1 MTMQMVRG
9 LTSLNTKKRTAKKK
23 PGWKQA
29 EAEHQKFL
37 NSLGITDKKKT
48 AKGEKYEAMAKTQ
61 SYERNP
67 KVVKTSDTIPTGPT
81 ARRDGRNRYTGT
93 EIVGIATMHKS
104 NAVPIRR
111 GTKEAIEI
119 AQMAK

>member
-1 MTMQMVRG
+1 M
-9 LTSLNTKKRTAKKK
+9 TSLNTKKRRLKKK

-48 AKGEKYEAMAKTQ
+48 AKGEKYVHRMQTQ
-61 SYERNP
+61 SYERNQTS
-67 KVVKTSDTIPTGPT
+67 VVRTSDTIPTGPT
-81 ARRDGRNRYTGT
+81 ARRDGNRYTGT
-93 EIVGIATMHKS
+93 EIVGVATMHKS

>member
-1 MTMQMVRG
+1 M
-9 LTSLNTKKRTAKKK
+9 TSLNTKKRRVKKK

-48 AKGEKYEAMAKTQ
+48 AKGEKYVHRMQTQ

-67 KVVKTSDTIPTGPT
+67 NSVKTSDTIPTGPT
-81 ARRDGRNRYTGT
+81 ARRDGGKRYTGT

-111 GTKEAIEI
+111 GTKQAIEI

>member
-9 LTSLNTKKRTAKKK
+9 MTSLNTKKRTVNKKA
-23 PGWKQA
+23 GWKRA
-29 EAEHQKFL
+29 EEEHQKFL
-37 NSLGITDKKKT
+37 NSLGISDKKKT
-48 AKGEKYEAMAKTQ
+48 TKGEKYVHRVQTQ
-61 SYERNP
+61 SHERKP
-67 KVVKTSDTIPTGPT
+67 KNVKTSDVIPGTN
-81 ARRDGRNRYTGT
+81 ARRNGNQYTGT

-111 GTKEAIEI
+111 GTREAIEI

>member
-1 MTMQMVRG
+1 M
-9 LTSLNTKKRTAKKK
+9 TSLNIKKRRVKKK

-48 AKGEKYEAMAKTQ
+48 AKGEKCEAMAKTQ

-67 KVVKTSDTIPTGPT
+67 KGAKTSDTIPTGPT
-81 ARRDGRNRYTGT
+81 ARRDGNRYTGT

>member
-1 MTMQMVRG
+1 M
-9 LTSLNTKKRTAKKK
+9 TSLNTKKRTAKKK

-48 AKGEKYEAMAKTQ
+48 AKGEKYVHRMQTQ
-61 SYERNP
+61 SYERKP
-67 KVVKTSDTIPTGPT
+67 KVAKTSDTIPTGPT
-81 ARRDGRNRYTGT
+81 ARRDGNRYTGT
-93 EIVGIATMHKS
+93 EIVGVATMHKS